1 MLQEFITFDNMTL
14 VLRCVSTS
22 AGAKVPIR
30 YRLTEL
36 MRSWEQQQEEPPG
49 SRTFRRMAQLV
60 DLSPDTLNR
69 IANQK
74 VTRIDHETIE
84 KLCTFFGCE
93 LYDLMV
99 LE

>member
-1 MLQEFITFDNMTL
+1 M
-14 VLRCVSTS
+14 
-22 AGAKVPIR
+22 PIR
-30 YRLTEL
+30 YRLVDLIRE
-36 MRSWEQQQEEPPG
+36 WERQHDESLG
-49 SRTFRRMAQLV
+49 SLTFRRLAELV

-84 KLCTFFGCE
+84 KLCRFFNC
-93 LYDLMV
+93 DLGDIMV